1 MLSGRVRQSSSCKI
15 FGHQSIMISSLLFF
29 LAAYATL
36 AFAKTVTYNFDIG
49 WVTVSR
55 HYTTCT
61 KSHLDGYRQHQM
73 ATHDKSLV
81 LMASGRKI
89 HHLCCYDYLHTNED
103 SVYLLLKQMSETLSL

>member
-1 MLSGRVRQSSSCKI
+1 MLSSRVRQSSSCKI
-15 FGHQSIMISSLLFF
+15 FSHQSIMISSLLFF

-36 AFAKTVTYNFDIG
+36 AFAKTVTYSFDIG

-61 KSHLDGYRQHQM
+61 KSHLDGFRQHQM

-89 HHLCCYDYLHTNED
+89 HLFCYDYLHTNGD
-103 SVYLLLKQMSETLSL
+103 LVYLRLKQMSEILSL